1 MFERLERIEERCEE
15 LSRLMA
21 DPAVI
26 SDLSRLQELAKEQ
39 ASLESTV
46 SLYREYKKVAAA
58 LADARDLQR
67 QSLDADME
75 VLVREE
81 IESTDERLAELEQRL
96 KIELLPKD
104 PRDDRSVIVEIRA
117 GTGGG
122 EAGLFAADLYR
133 MYARYAEAKGWKV
146 DVLNTSESGIRG
158 FREIVFEVTGKA
170 AFSRLKF
177 ESGVHRVQRVPQT
190 ESQGRIHT
198 STATV
203 AVLPKAEE
211 IEVEIKDDD
220 IKMDLFHASGSGGQ
234 NVNKVETA
242 VRLTHISSGLGV
254 ACQEERSQLK
264 NRIKAMSVLRTKLPR
279 CRASKTK

>member
-1 MFERLERIEERCEE
+1 M
-15 LSRLMA
+15 
-21 DPAVI
+21 
-26 SDLSRLQELAKEQ
+26 K
-39 ASLESTV
+39 
-46 SLYREYKKVAAA
+46 
-58 LADARDLQR
+58 
-67 QSLDADME
+67 
-75 VLVREE
+75 
-81 IESTDERLAELEQRL
+81 RLAELEQRL

-146 DVLNTSESGIRG
+146 DVLNTSESGIGG

-242 VRLTHISSGLGV
+242 VRLTHIPSGLVV

-264 NRIKAMSVLRTKLPR
+264 NRIKAMSFLRTKLLDAELQKQNEAIIETRRRQVGSGGRSEKIRTYNFPQDR
-279 CRASKTK
+279 ITDHRIGSSFHNLPGLLAGDLDDLIDAVATAEQEQALSGF